1 MKTYRVLDIEGYFGL
16 FLDEEYEGEDEIDVK
31 EAIMNE
37 IMDNIGNYIDIELEE
52 IEDVEEGEKIN
63 VKNKR
68 LGQFKRIR
76 KVWV

>member
-1 MKTYRVLDIEGYFGL
+1 MKTYRILDIEGYFGL

-52 IEDVEEGEKIN
+52 IEDVEED
-63 VKNKR
+63 
-68 LGQFKRIR
+68 
-76 KVWV
+76 